1 MTIIRDM
8 TLDDLPT
15 VFEINEENVPAV
27 GQETFDDLRDIFRV
41 CTTNLVA
48 EIDGAVRGF
57 CMVMPPGTD
66 YTSPNYLYFCDRYES
81 FVYLDRVAVT
91 ASHRNLGIGPLL
103 YGEVE
108 RRAAA
113 EWFALEV
120 NVKPPNEG
128 SLRFH
133 RREGFVEVDQL
144 ETRPGKIVSL
154 MMKRLR

>member
-8 TLDDLPT
+8 TLHDLPT
-15 VFEINEENVPAV
+15 VFDINDENVPAV
-27 GQETFDDLRDIFRV
+27 GQETFDDLRDIFGV

-48 EIDGAVRGF
+48 EIDGVVRGF
-57 CMVMPPGTD
+57 CMVMPPGTTYD
-66 YTSPNYLYFCDRYES
+66 SPNYLYFCDRYES
-81 FVYLDRVAVT
+81 FVYLDRVAVS
-91 ASHRNLGIGPLL
+91 AGHRNLGIGPLL

-108 RRAAA
+108 RRADA